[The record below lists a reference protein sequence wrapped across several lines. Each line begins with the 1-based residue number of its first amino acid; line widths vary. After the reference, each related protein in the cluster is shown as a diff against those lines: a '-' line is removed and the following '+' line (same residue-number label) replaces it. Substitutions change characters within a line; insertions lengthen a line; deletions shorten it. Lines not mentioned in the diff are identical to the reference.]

1 VSADLDPEQ
10 QQVAIAPRGP
20 LCVIAG
26 AGTGKTRALTHRIA
40 ALSESGQITPA
51 HTLALTFT
59 ARAAG
64 QLRSRLRHMGV
75 DGVSARTFHS
85 AALRQLR
92 YFWPAVVG
100 GDAPDIVAAKA
111 PLVVEAAHR
120 QRVRPERAIVR
131 DLAAEIEWAKVSE
144 VTPEMYPSAAAAASR
159 TPPSE
164 LTFGA
169 VGAIYQ
175 SYEQVKRDRQV
186 IDFEDVLLLTAG
198 MIADDRAMAES
209 VRQQYRHFFVDEY
222 QDVSPAQQR
231 LLEAWLGDRDDLTVV
246 GDPSQTIYSFAG
258 ATPSFLLTF
267 TSRWPGAAKVEL
279 TRNYRSTAPIVHL
292 ANRLLAEAHGAAATQ
307 RVTLRAEAPE
317 GSSGPAAAPLF
328 LEYADEPTEAA
339 AVASTI
345 ATLVGEGTAP
355 RDIAVLFRTNAQ
367 SRVYEDALTAL
378 GVAYFVRGGER
389 FFERSEVREGITLI
403 RGAARAGEVS
413 GDLSSHVAAILA
425 TAGYRP
431 EAPVGPGAARD
442 RWESLSALVT
452 LSADIAAE
460 SADNT
465 LTHVVDELERRASLQ
480 HAPEMEGVTLASL
493 HSAKGLEWEVVF
505 LVGLTDGT
513 LPISYAQTQAHIEEE
528 RRLLYVGATRAKHRL
543 QLSWSLARSPGGRAN
558 RRPSRFITP
567 LLPEAPGTGS
577 RGSGKAPRR
586 RSVACVSCGR
596 ALTTAVERKLRH
608 CSHCE
613 VVVDLELFEQ
623 LRAWRKRT
631 SDQDSVPAYVVF
643 TDATLTAIAQDKPR
657 NERELAAIPGIGRA
671 KLDRYGGDVLALVA
685 DS

>member
-1 VSADLDPEQ
+1 MSEALDPEQ
-10 QQVAIAPRGP
+10 QQVAIAPRGA

-40 ALSESGQITPA
+40 TLAESGQITPA
-51 HTLALTFT
+51 NTLALTFT

-64 QLRSRLRHMGV
+64 QLRSRLRHLGV
-75 DGVSARTFHS
+75 DGVSARTFHA

-100 GDAPDIVAAKA
+100 GDAPDLVGAKA

-120 QRVRPERAIVR
+120 QRVRPDRTIVR

-144 VTPEMYPSAAAAASR
+144 VTPEGYPAAAVAAAR

-164 LTFGA
+164 LTVA
-169 VGAIYQ
+169 AIGAIYE
-175 SYEQVKRDRQV
+175 SYEQVKRDRRA

-198 MIADDRAMAES
+198 MIADDRAMSEG
-209 VRQQYRHFFVDEY
+209 VRRQYRHFFVDEY

-258 ATPSFLLTF
+258 ATPSFLLSF
-267 TSRWPGAAKVEL
+267 TSKWPGAAKVEL

-292 ANRLLAEAHGAAATQ
+292 ANQLMKDAHGSAATQ
-307 RVTLRAEAPE
+307 RVTLKAQVDEGVSEPAQAPFFCDYTDEPAEA
-317 GSSGPAAAPLF
+317 
-328 LEYADEPTEAA
+328 T

-345 ATLVGEGTAP
+345 ATLIAKGTAP

-367 SRVYEDALTAL
+367 SRSYEDALTAS
-378 GVAYFVRGGER
+378 GVSYFVRGGER
-389 FFERSEVREGITLI
+389 FFERAEVRQGITLI
-403 RGAARAGEVS
+403 RGAARAGETS
-413 GDLSSHVAAILA
+413 EDLSSHVAAILA

-431 EAPVGPGAARD
+431 EPPVGPGAARD

-452 LSADIAAE
+452 LSADIASE
-460 SADNT
+460 SEDNT
-465 LTHVVDELERRASLQ
+465 LTHVVDELERRVAMQ

-493 HSAKGLEWEVVF
+493 HSAKGLEWDVVF
-505 LVGLTDGT
+505 LVGLNDGT
-513 LPISYAQTQAHIEEE
+513 LPITYAQTVEQIEEE
-528 RRLLYVGATRAKHRL
+528 RRLLYVGATRAKRRL
-543 QLSWSLARSPGGRAN
+543 QLSWSLARSPGGRAS
-558 RRPSRFITP
+558 RRPSRFISALVP
-567 LLPEAPGTGS
+567 DKARE
-577 RGSGKAPRR
+577 GKASIKGPRR

-613 VVVDLELFEQ
+613 VTVDLELFEQ

-631 SDQDSVPAYVVF
+631 SEQDSVPAYVVF

-657 NERELAAIPGIGRA
+657 SARELAAIPGVGRA